1 MERTTDTSV
10 IEPPTTAILRDGS
23 SVELVTM
30 RPDDAE
36 RLVRF
41 HHTLSAESTY
51 LRFFSYHPELLP
63 SELDRFTHVDHRDR
77 EAVIA
82 VAGGEIVGVG
92 RFDRFQGSTDAE
104 VAFVVTDAWHGRGLG
119 SVLFRRLA
127 ERGRDVGIERFVAQT
142 LAHNVAMLAVFRH
155 AGLPVTHQRDHEI
168 VNLVIN
174 LVPDAQPTAREDS
187 CETSMQ

>member
-1 MERTTDTSV
+1 MQPTVESR
-10 IEPPTTAILRDGS
+10 IESSTCEVLRDGS
-23 SVELVTM
+23 SVEFVTM
-30 RPDDAE
+30 RPDDAV

-92 RFDRFQGSTDAE
+92 RFDRLRGSADAE
-104 VAFVVTDAWHGRGLG
+104 VAFVVTDAWQHRGLG

-142 LAHNVAMLAVFRH
+142 LAQNVAMLAVFRH

-174 LVPDAQPTAREDS
+174 LVPDPEPSAREDS